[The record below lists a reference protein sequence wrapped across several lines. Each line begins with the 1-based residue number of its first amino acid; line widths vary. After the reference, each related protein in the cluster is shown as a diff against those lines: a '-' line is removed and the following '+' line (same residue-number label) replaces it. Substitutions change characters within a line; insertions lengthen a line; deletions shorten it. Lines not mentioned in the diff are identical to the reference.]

1 MLRTG
6 KNTCTSPRC
15 VARAAGTGSR
25 CTLPEG
31 HAAPHTAGGAEWPS
45 EASAALVELLDVQQ
59 KLRDMANALRI
70 DADCPG
76 AAHDPTEL
84 LRWFERQFP
93 LAFPSSQKQL
103 QQQARKLA
111 KGAV

>member
-15 VARAAGTGSR
+15 TSLRPGGDAR
-25 CTLPEG
+25 CVLPEG
-31 HAAPHTAGGAEWPS
+31 HATAHTADGAEWPS
-45 EASAALVELLDVQQ
+45 EASEAMVELLHVQQ

-84 LRWFERQFP
+84 LRWFERDFP
-93 LAFPSSQKQL
+93 TLFPSPRTDVN
-103 QQQARKLA
+103 QQARRLA
-111 KGAV
+111 RVV

>member
-15 VARAAGTGSR
+15 TALRPGGHAR
-25 CTLPEG
+25 CVLPEG
-31 HAAPHTAGGAEWPS
+31 HAAAHTADGAEWPS
-45 EASAALVELLDVQQ
+45 EASEAIVELLHVQQ
-59 KLRDMANALRI
+59 KLRDMANALRV

-84 LRWFERQFP
+84 LRWFERDFP
-93 LAFPSSQKQL
+93 TLFPSARTDL
-103 QQQARKLA
+103 TPQARRLA
-111 KGAV
+111 RVV